1 MKYSHDYLP
10 EFPLPDG
17 ALFIGRGT
25 QAPLSGYS
33 KDTVAA
39 YSDQLIAIIN
49 ELQQELDRKTDLT
62 AAVEQQTLR
71 VAALL
76 RHYERSAVDG
86 YAINSSTTN

>member
-1 MKYSHDYLP
+1 MQTNLP
-10 EFPLPDG
+10 EFPKPDG
-17 ALFIGRGT
+17 NFFMEE
-25 QAPLSGYS
+25 GYS
-33 KDTVAA
+33 TDSVRA
-39 YSDQLIAIIN
+39 YSDKLITIIN

-86 YAINSSTTN
+86 VAIISSTTA